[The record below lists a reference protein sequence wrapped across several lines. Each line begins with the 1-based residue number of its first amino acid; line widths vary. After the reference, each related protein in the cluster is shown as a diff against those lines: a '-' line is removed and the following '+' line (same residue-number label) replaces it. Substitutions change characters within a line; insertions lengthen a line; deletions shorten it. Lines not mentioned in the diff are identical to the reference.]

1 MLRPF
6 HNSTITAAMEHF
18 TRSTGRRYI
27 RSQSLNIIRIPLRKY
42 RLSDAARSVDAERY
56 ISITS
61 NDSILPSQWD
71 PLKIL
76 VPITDAVLIVMAV
89 IFILALGMVAFIVFM
104 AIMKLYFK
112 NDDDKN
118 SIWADDLFWPN

>member
-42 RLSDAARSVDAERY
+42 RLSDAARSVDADRHY

-61 NDSILPSQWD
+61 NDSILHSQWD

-76 VPITDAVLIVMAV
+76 VPITDAVLIIMAV
-89 IFILALGMVAFIVFM
+89 IFILALGIVAFIVFM
-104 AIMKLYFK
+104 AIMKVYFK
-112 NDDDKN
+112 NDED
-118 SIWADDLFWPN
+118 SIWADEWFWPN

>member
-1 MLRPF
+1 
-6 HNSTITAAMEHF
+6 MEHF
-18 TRSTGRRYI
+18 TRSAGSRDV

-42 RLSDAARSVDAERY
+42 RLSDAARSVDSDRHY

-61 NDSILPSQWD
+61 NDSILQPQWD

-104 AIMKLYFK
+104 AIMKVYFK
-112 NDDDKN
+112 NDDDKD
-118 SIWADDLFWPN
+118 SIWADGLFWPN

>member
-1 MLRPF
+1 
-6 HNSTITAAMEHF
+6 MEHI
-18 TRSTGRRYI
+18 TRVTENRNI

-42 RLSDAARSVDAERY
+42 RLSDAARSIDSDRHY

-61 NDSILPSQWD
+61 NDSILQPQWD

-104 AIMKLYFK
+104 AIMKVYFK
-112 NDDDKN
+112 NDDDKD
-118 SIWADDLFWPN
+118 SIWADDLFWPT